1 VNRRDALLLALL
13 AAFVIAFV
21 VAVTIDP
28 GGPWEPVY

>member
-28 GGPWEPVY
+28 GGPWEPTY